1 MYKALE
7 NSNHCSKK
15 ISTLTVGKFIEIRKE
30 VFDDEKIFD
39 YSFIEIG
46 KLFLSKVLEIN
57 IEESDFQTIRNEY
70 IKSNKIG
77 KISEFEIDFYKDICF
92 KYLSL
97 EKEPKETLFNSYRQ
111 VTKDLEE
118 IEKNIL
124 YINSE
129 IKKLETKKQSKDLKY
144 NIEDR
149 YYSNQLSFYKE
160 KNFIAKNETIDFLV
174 KDIKNDAIK
183 KSQKEPF
190 SSYQFAN
197 LFNGIM
203 PYRFSKA
210 PLFSFLGNDY
220 DVRDLTPLSNKFL
233 DLAARA
239 YPEIKNLYN
248 DNKEEFFEFAKMYI
262 SVKINDD
269 EEDVITIITNF
280 IEINHILNRRSN
292 VLKTIF
298 NHYKNE
304 DYISVV
310 SMLPL
315 QIEGIF
321 HDISIELGISESQSN
336 KTAINELLEILDK
349 NTSSFRYFE
358 YYSFIF
364 PITRNKV
371 AHGELIED
379 NLEHTAIMLILDLL
393 PVCEFAVSEDIKI
406 NKILNLMK
414 SIEENGK
421 ESELIEFIQY
431 LDIDIPQFYNT
442 LSLREDILKK
452 YSEDKF
458 CNYIN
463 ERIME
468 EDINNLEKE
477 NLIKYIGILKKKKIA
492 FNECEAFF
500 KNISKLP
507 KK

>member
-7 NSNHCSKK
+7 NSSHCSKK

-30 VFDDEKIFD
+30 VFDDERIFD
-39 YSFIEIG
+39 YSFLEIG
-46 KLFLSKVLEIN
+46 KLFLSKILEIN
-57 IEESDFQTIRNEY
+57 TEQSNFKDIRNEY
-70 IKSNKIG
+70 IESSKNKE
-77 KISEFEIDFYKDICF
+77 ISELEIDFYKDICF

-129 IKKLETKKQSKDLKY
+129 IKKLENKKQSKDLKY

-160 KNFIAKNETIDFLV
+160 KNFIAKNEIIDFLV

-183 KSQKEPF
+183 KSQKESS
-190 SSYQFAN
+190 SSYQFTN
-197 LFNGIM
+197 LFNKIM
-203 PYRFSKA
+203 PYKFSKA

-262 SVKINDD
+262 SEKINDK
-269 EEDVITIITNF
+269 EDVITEIINL
-280 IEINHILNRRSN
+280 IETNHILNRRKD

-310 SMLPL
+310 NILPL

-336 KTAINELLEILDK
+336 KTAINELLKILDK
-349 NTSSFRYFE
+349 NTSSFHYFE

-393 PVCEFAVSEDIKI
+393 PVCQFAVSEDIKI
-406 NKILNLMK
+406 NKVIKLMK
-414 SIEENGK
+414 NIEKNGK
-421 ESELIEFIQY
+421 EDELLEFIQY
-431 LDIDIPQFYNT
+431 LDICIPKFYKIS
-442 LSLREDILKK
+442 SLRENILKK

-458 CNYIN
+458 WDYIN
-463 ERIME
+463 EKIME

-477 NLIKYIGILKKKKIA
+477 NLIKYIGILKKNKIA
-492 FNECEAFF
+492 YDKCELLFYN
-500 KNISKLP
+500 KSK
-507 KK
+507 